1 MNTWEKCGPGR
12 RRSRCKD
19 PVTEQALQGMAGR
32 PGWLERNEG
41 RVDEQE
47 GKQEVGKERPVPAGL
62 KAETWAFLLGE
73 K

>member
-1 MNTWEKCGPGR
+1 M
-12 RRSRCKD
+12 
-19 PVTEQALQGMAGR
+19 TEQALQRMAGR